1 MSSGREAVSRS
12 AGGKPHAPQRANGV
26 TCPHPPLHLQSAAD
40 GLDNGGGG
48 GGGGGGGAR
57 AGGAGGAGGPA
68 TSSPLAPSQLEM
80 EAARWDGAGEGGGGD
95 GVAAQGGAAAAAA
108 ARGGAAAAADGDV
121 AAEGEAPSWF
131 SRPRLP
137 RAQRASLAR
146 RMMVLT
152 KAIIG

>member
-12 AGGKPHAPQRANGV
+12 AGEKPHAPHRANGV

-48 GGGGGGGAR
+48 GGGGGAR
-57 AGGAGGAGGPA
+57 AGGAGGPA
-68 TSSPLAPSQLEM
+68 TSSPPAPSQLEM
-80 EAARWDGAGEGGGGD
+80 EAARWDGAGEGGGGGD
-95 GVAAQGGAAAAAA
+95 GGAAQ
-108 ARGGAAAAADGDV
+108 GGAAAAADGDV
-121 AAEGEAPSWF
+121 AAGGEAPSWF

>member
-1 MSSGREAVSRS
+1 MSSGRDVVSRS
-12 AGGKPHAPQRANGV
+12 AGGKPHAPHRADGV
-26 TCPHPPLHLQSAAD
+26 TCTHPPLHLQSAAD

-48 GGGGGGGAR
+48 GGGAR
-57 AGGAGGAGGPA
+57 AGGAGGPA

-80 EAARWDGAGEGGGGD
+80 EAARWDGAGEGGGGGD
-95 GVAAQGGAAAAAA
+95 GGAAQGGAAAAAA

>member
-1 MSSGREAVSRS
+1 
-12 AGGKPHAPQRANGV
+12 
-26 TCPHPPLHLQSAAD
+26 
-40 GLDNGGGG
+40 
-48 GGGGGGGAR
+48 
-57 AGGAGGAGGPA
+57 
-68 TSSPLAPSQLEM
+68 M
-80 EAARWDGAGEGGGGD
+80 EAARWDDAGEGGGGD
-95 GVAAQGGAAAAAA
+95 GRVAQSGAAAAAAAA

>member
-1 MSSGREAVSRS
+1 MSSGRDAVSRS

-48 GGGGGGGAR
+48 GGGAR
-57 AGGAGGAGGPA
+57 AGGAGGPA

-95 GVAAQGGAAAAAA
+95 GGVAQSGAAAAAA